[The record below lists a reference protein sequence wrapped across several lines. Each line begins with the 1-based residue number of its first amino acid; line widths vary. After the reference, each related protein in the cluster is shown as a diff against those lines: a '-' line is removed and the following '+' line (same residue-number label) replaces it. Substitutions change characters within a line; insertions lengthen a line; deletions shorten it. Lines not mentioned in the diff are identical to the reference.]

1 MNKLTLCFIV
11 LLIVYVL
18 MPVRPIDPE
27 PSHDNVIPTYTPTP
41 QGIEATTTPTVGQS
55 TMPAP
60 AMPAPT
66 AQGMATA
73 QAATQPT
80 PSR

>member
-60 AMPAPT
+60 T

-73 QAATQPT
+73 RAATQPT